1 MLLERLSTF
10 SFIDLVIL
18 VLATYRLSI
27 MMAND
32 WEAGPAGL
40 LSKLRERAGLLH
52 SEAGDPV
59 MIPGSFID
67 GFMCTHCN
75 SVWVGVAFTIL
86 YAILMSLGL
95 PAYLL
100 FLPLALSGA
109 SVITVRLLG
118 TG

>member
-1 MLLERLSTF
+1 MLPDGLLDF
-10 SFIDLVIL
+10 SLIDLIVL
-18 VLATYRLSI
+18 VLATYRLSH
-27 MMAND
+27 MLANE

-40 LSKLRERAGLLH
+40 LSKLRERAGLLWT
-52 SEAGDPV
+52 EAGDPV
-59 MIPGSFID
+59 TPPGSFVD
-67 GFMCTHCN
+67 GLMCTYCN
-75 SVWVGVAFTIL
+75 SVWIGVAFAAL

-109 SVITVRLLG
+109 NVIVGELLG